1 MLSRIARRAQATS
14 AIKIAD
20 GVKNASVRL
29 PHKEVTKEAQQA
41 KLLAHG
47 KFIMDALPKYVQD
60 AQVTFGNELE
70 IMICPTGV
78 RPVMQFLKQN
88 GLCQY
93 NSISDLTALDVPT
106 RVHRFEVVYNLLSV
120 EYASRIRVK
129 TYCDELSPIDSV
141 ADMHISADWY
151 EREVYDMYGIYFHNH
166 PDLRRILTDYGFHGH
181 PLRKDF
187 PLSGYYEVRYSHQH
201 KRIVQEPV
209 ELAQEWRRFDLAT
222 PWENFPKF
230 RPDVEQALP
239 EPEEPKEDK

>member
-78 RPVMQFLKQN
+78 RVLGGGITKPEAKSQN
-88 GLCQY
+88 VLEQVPRP
-93 NSISDLTALDVPT
+93 IS
-106 RVHRFEVVYNLLSV
+106 LLG
-120 EYASRIRVK
+120 
-129 TYCDELSPIDSV
+129 P
-141 ADMHISADWY
+141 
-151 EREVYDMYGIYFHNH
+151 
-166 PDLRRILTDYGFHGH
+166 
-181 PLRKDF
+181 
-187 PLSGYYEVRYSHQH
+187 
-201 KRIVQEPV
+201 
-209 ELAQEWRRFDLAT
+209 
-222 PWENFPKF
+222 
-230 RPDVEQALP
+230 
-239 EPEEPKEDK
+239 